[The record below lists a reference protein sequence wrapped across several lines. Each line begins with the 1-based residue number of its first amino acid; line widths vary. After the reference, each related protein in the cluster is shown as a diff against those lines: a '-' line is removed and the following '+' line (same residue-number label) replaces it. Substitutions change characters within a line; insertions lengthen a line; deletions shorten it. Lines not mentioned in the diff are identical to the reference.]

1 LLRADDVAGAQSG
14 LEKAMAASPNS
25 VELYEMRGELRF
37 RQGDI
42 SAAEKDYRK
51 AIELND
57 HLSFDFSKMNRSLGI
72 EVGGVLGLPLLYQ
85 FELTL
90 DYRDGMVKFVHS
102 GR

>member
-1 LLRADDVAGAQSG
+1 
-14 LEKAMAASPNS
+14 
-25 VELYEMRGELRF
+25 
-37 RQGDI
+37 
-42 SAAEKDYRK
+42 
-51 AIELND
+51 
-57 HLSFDFSKMNRSLGI
+57 MNRGLGI